1 MALLQL
7 AESPYSHLAES
18 KAMSNYIFIPA
29 GMFNQTEDTYVREDF
44 FDSLTDDE
52 YQEVITALAPY
63 QNQGLS
69 VGGLAIAG
77 VTKAVTPILQNAIKK
92 RAERK
97 ASGTA
102 KPIFKP
108 GGKLAGLKD
117 KVAGAINKLK
127 DQPSDQTKK
136 IPVDVN
142 ANVGDTAL
150 QFQYGQPSDIPFFT
164 KYKTPLL
171 VGGGLVGAFLLYK
184 AFFKK

>member
-18 KAMSNYIFIPA
+18 KAISNYIFIPA

-77 VTKAVTPILQNAIKK
+77 VTKAITPVLQNANTAMQFNNLTDAPCPPILSAGDEIYLLTTTQSAKCF
-92 RAERK
+92 R
-97 ASGTA
+97 GTLTF
-102 KPIFKP
+102 I
-108 GGKLAGLKD
+108 G
-117 KVAGAINKLK
+117 
-127 DQPSDQTKK
+127 DQ
-136 IPVDVN
+136 
-142 ANVGDTAL
+142 A
-150 QFQYGQPSDIPFFT
+150 
-164 KYKTPLL
+164 
-171 VGGGLVGAFLLYK
+171 
-184 AFFKK
+184 